1 MCHRSCRQNDNMAW
15 TVQEKQKRKKDRSLS
30 KTSIRTATCYAAGIQ
45 GCNPMLL
52 RITWE
57 RVPKQVAYE
66 TSSLCYARQMPGEII
81 LGKIIRP
88 RIPKGAP
95 GISK

>member
-1 MCHRSCRQNDNMAW
+1 MTTWPGLAEQ
-15 TVQEKQKRKKDRSLS
+15 TRSLS
-30 KTSIRTATCYAAGIQ
+30 KTSIRPATCYAAGIQ
-45 GCNPMLL
+45 SCNPMLFC
-52 RITWE
+52 ITWE
-57 RVPKQVAYE
+57 QVPKQVAYE

-88 RIPKGAP
+88 RMPKGAS